1 MYKVMDQFKTA
12 CEDNDVMLESCNG
25 LIIRMSS
32 FIDAVGTQDVA
43 SAETA
48 DSLYQQAAMEF
59 ANQSG
64 ETMGNVPLGDPQAA
78 AVAGAPKA
86 NPVAGDNADILS
98 RLNNL

>member
-1 MYKVMDQFKTA
+1 MDQFKTA
-12 CEDNDVMLESCNG
+12 CEDNDVMLELCNG

-43 SAETA
+43 SSETA

-59 ANQSG
+59 ANQNG

-78 AVAGAPKA
+78 AAIAGAPKA
-86 NPVAGDNADILS
+86 NPVAGDNSDILS